1 MNFNIVSDIPLYYS
15 PSFLNEVERVI
26 TKNTD
31 IGTSK
36 IVQEIGLFISRLN
49 QGIKE
54 FSKYEFDIFDGPD
67 SYSYTIDNVGT
78 LLFSKLGGNSKFNI
92 FINDIKWEFDGYYL
106 YADLTESANKQKE
119 AILSLMERVENLH
132 KRPPVK

>member
-49 QGIKE
+49 QGIRE
-54 FSKYEFDIFDGPD
+54 FSKYEFDTFNGPN

-78 LLFSKLGGNSKFNI
+78 LLFSKLGKNDKFNI
-92 FINDIKWEFDGYYL
+92 L
-106 YADLTESANKQKE
+106 
-119 AILSLMERVENLH
+119 LMI
-132 KRPPVK
+132 

>member
-36 IVQEIGLFISRLN
+36 IVQEIGLFISR
-49 QGIKE
+49 
-54 FSKYEFDIFDGPD
+54 Y
-67 SYSYTIDNVGT
+67 
-78 LLFSKLGGNSKFNI
+78 
-92 FINDIKWEFDGYYL
+92 
-106 YADLTESANKQKE
+106 
-119 AILSLMERVENLH
+119 
-132 KRPPVK
+132 